1 VFFIFAA
8 MKNLCLEH
16 IVRKPT
22 ITGEG
27 KAPLL
32 LLLHGYGS
40 DENDLFSFA
49 SELPVKYHIISV
61 RAPMTMQP
69 YGNAW
74 YAISI
79 DPTGIKVS
87 DNEGAR
93 VSRDLIAQFI
103 DEAVKAYDL
112 DPFNVTLLGFS
123 QGTILSYGVALT
135 YPEKI
140 KNVIGLSGYINEE
153 IIDLK
158 SNAAYAHLNIYN
170 SHGTV
175 DQVIPID
182 AARKT
187 PAYLEKLGIVSSL
200 SEFPVGH
207 GVHPTNFYELKEWL
221 EGK

>member
-1 VFFIFAA
+1 MA
-8 MKNLCLEH
+8 NLSLEH
-16 IVRKPT
+16 IVQEPKQKS
-22 ITGEG
+22 EG
-27 KAPLL
+27 KSPLI

-49 SELPVKYHIISV
+49 EELPDNYFIISA
-61 RAPMTMQP
+61 RAPIPMQP

-79 DPTGIKVS
+79 DHEGVKTS
-87 DNEGAR
+87 DNDGAR
-93 VSRDLIAQFI
+93 QSRERIASFI
-103 DEAVKAYDL
+103 DEAIKAYDL
-112 DPFNVTLLGFS
+112 DAYNVTLLGFS
-123 QGTILSYGVALT
+123 QGTILSYSVALT
-135 YPEKI
+135 YPEKV

-175 DQVIPID
+175 DQVIPIE

-187 PAYLEKLGIVSSL
+187 PAYLKARGIESTL

-207 GVHPTNFYELKEWL
+207 GVHPTNFYEFKEWL
-221 EGK
+221 RKLG

>member
-1 VFFIFAA
+1 
-8 MKNLCLEH
+8 MLLEH
-16 IVRKPT
+16 ITREPIKVT
-22 ITGEG
+22 SG
-27 KAPLL
+27 KSPLL

-40 DENDLFSFA
+40 NEEDLFSFA
-49 SELPVKYHIISV
+49 EELPEEYFIVSV
-61 RAPMTMQP
+61 RAPNKMQP

-74 YAISI
+74 YDITI
-79 DPTGIKVS
+79 DSNGVKSS

-93 VSRDLIAQFI
+93 ESRDLIAKFI
-103 DEAVKAYDL
+103 DEAITEYDL
-112 DPFNVTLLGFS
+112 DKHNVTLLGFS
-123 QGTILSYGVALT
+123 QGTILSYAVALT
-135 YPEKI
+135 YPEKV

-158 SNAAYAHLNIYN
+158 SNPSYAHLNVYN
-170 SHGTV
+170 SHGSV

-187 PAYLEKLGIVSSL
+187 PNYLEKLGIKSSL

-221 EGK
+221 TDN

>member
-1 VFFIFAA
+1 MAS
-8 MKNLCLEH
+8 LSLTH
-16 IVRKPT
+16 IVREPVQK
-22 ITGEG
+22 ITQ
-27 KAPLL
+27 KTPLI

-49 SELPVKYHIISV
+49 EELPDQYCIISA
-61 RAPMTMQP
+61 RAPHPMQP

-79 DPTGIKVS
+79 DHQGVKTS
-87 DNEGAR
+87 DNEGAK
-93 VSRDLIAQFI
+93 VSRDRIVTFI
-103 DEAVKAYDL
+103 DEAVQAYDL

-123 QGTILSYGVALT
+123 QGTILSYAVALT
-135 YPEKI
+135 FPEKV

-175 DQVIPID
+175 DQVIPIE

-187 PAYLEKLGIVSSL
+187 PAILKNIGIESTL

-207 GVHPTNFYELKEWL
+207 GVHPTNFYEFKEWL
-221 EGK
+221 GKWD

>member
-1 VFFIFAA
+1 
-8 MKNLCLEH
+8 MSTLSLEH
-16 IVRKPT
+16 IIQKPT
-22 ITGEG
+22 KTTEG
-27 KAPLL
+27 KTPLL

-49 SELPVKYHIISV
+49 SELPEHYFIISA
-61 RAPMTMQP
+61 RAPIPMQP

-79 DPTGIKVS
+79 DYDGVKTS
-87 DNEGAR
+87 DNEAAKE
-93 VSRDLIAQFI
+93 SRDLIATFI
-103 DEAVKAYDL
+103 TEAVQEYDL

-123 QGTILSYGVALT
+123 QGTILSYAVALS
-135 YPEKI
+135 YPEKV

-153 IIDLK
+153 IINLQ
-158 SNAAYAHLNIYN
+158 SSASYAHLNIYN

-187 PAYLEKLGIVSSL
+187 PGYLSNLGIDSTL

-207 GVHPTNFYELKEWL
+207 GVHPTNFYEFKEWL
-221 EGK
+221 LKL

>member
-1 VFFIFAA
+1 
-8 MKNLCLEH
+8 MSTLSLEH
-16 IVRKPT
+16 IIQKPT
-22 ITGEG
+22 KTTEG
-27 KAPLL
+27 KTPLL

-49 SELPVKYHIISV
+49 SELPEHYFIISA
-61 RAPMTMQP
+61 RAPIPMQP

-74 YAISI
+74 YAITI
-79 DPTGIKVS
+79 DYDGVKTS
-87 DNEGAR
+87 DNEAAKE
-93 VSRDLIAQFI
+93 SRDLIATFI
-103 DEAVKAYDL
+103 TEAVKEYDL

-123 QGTILSYGVALT
+123 QGTILSYAVALS
-135 YPEKI
+135 YPEKV

-153 IIDLK
+153 IINLQ
-158 SNAAYAHLNIYN
+158 SSASYAHLNIYN

-187 PAYLEKLGIVSSL
+187 PGYLSSLGIESTL

-207 GVHPTNFYELKEWL
+207 GVHPTNFYEFKEWL
-221 EGK
+221 LKL

>member
-1 VFFIFAA
+1 
-8 MKNLCLEH
+8 MSTLSLEH
-16 IVRKPT
+16 IIQKPT
-22 ITGEG
+22 KTTEG

-49 SELPVKYHIISV
+49 SELPEHYFIISA
-61 RAPMTMQP
+61 RAPIPMQP

-74 YAISI
+74 YAITI
-79 DPTGIKVS
+79 DHEGVKTS
-87 DNEGAR
+87 DTNVAKE
-93 VSRDLIAQFI
+93 SRDLIATFI
-103 DEAVKAYDL
+103 TEAIKAYDL

-123 QGTILSYGVALT
+123 QGTILSYAVALS
-135 YPEKI
+135 YPEKV
-140 KNVIGLSGYINEE
+140 KNIIGLSGYINED
-153 IIDLK
+153 IINVQ
-158 SNAAYAHLNIYN
+158 SSASYAHLNIYN

-187 PAYLEKLGIVSSL
+187 PEFLSTLGIESSL

-221 EGK
+221 SKQ

>member
-1 VFFIFAA
+1 MKALSLAHIIQKPSKAA
-8 MKNLCLEH
+8 TG
-16 IVRKPT
+16 KPAL
-22 ITGEG
+22 I
-27 KAPLL
+27 

-49 SELPVKYHIISV
+49 EELPEEYFIISA
-61 RAPMTMQP
+61 RAPIPMQP

-79 DPTGIKVS
+79 DPNGVKIS

-93 VSRDLIAQFI
+93 QSRDLIATFI
-103 DEAVKAYDL
+103 DEAVQAYSL
-112 DPFNVTLLGFS
+112 DAYNVTLLGFS

-135 YPEKI
+135 YPEKV

-153 IIDLK
+153 IIDLQ
-158 SNAAYAHLNIYN
+158 SNAAYAHLNMYN

-187 PAYLEKLGIVSSL
+187 PGYLQGLGIESTL

-207 GVHPTNFYELKEWL
+207 GVHPTNFYEFKEWL
-221 EGK
+221 EKQNS